1 MTDARSGLGLD
12 QGKGR
17 LTINSASVGK
27 QKLTPPSPEMRQ
39 RPSPTIQ
46 HRPFGRSGLPA
57 HSVCYRSWQHRGGG
71 GSGPP
76 VFRTIQVWPE
86 DFSTSPRQAERAII
100 HIGRRRP
107 MHFVLIIV
115 VVAAAI
121 LFDIRPSGAYQ
132 GPWCAG
138 TSRGAGSFV
147 YNCSMR
153 TLEQCVS
160 EVIAGNR
167 GFCNPNQYY
176 RGPEAAPPRGKR
188 NHTIIHHHSPPTP
201 PST

>member
-1 MTDARSGLGLD
+1 
-12 QGKGR
+12 
-17 LTINSASVGK
+17 
-27 QKLTPPSPEMRQ
+27 
-39 RPSPTIQ
+39 
-46 HRPFGRSGLPA
+46 
-57 HSVCYRSWQHRGGG
+57 
-71 GSGPP
+71 
-76 VFRTIQVWPE
+76 
-86 DFSTSPRQAERAII
+86 
-100 HIGRRRP
+100 

-115 VVAAAI
+115 AVAAAI

-167 GFCNPNQYY
+167 GFCNPNPYY
-176 RGPEAAPPRGKR
+176 RGPEVAPPRGKR
-188 NHTIIHHHSPPTP
+188 KRYHY
-201 PST
+201 